1 MALPDLVGPSSAWS
15 AARLWAGL
23 LVFPVLIVLTCL
35 CGLVPFS
42 PYMPMA
48 GLDPSWV
55 FGMNQAIAQGLVLGR
70 DIVFTYGPY
79 AAVATKSYHPATDGL
94 MIWGA
99 LCFALSFALALLL
112 HLRNSHWIIKA
123 LMVLALAFLPVNFD
137 AVVFS
142 HAFLAGLYVLGRDV
156 EERPGQLRTI
166 GCLLVLLLPFGLAP
180 LVKGSFILS
189 YAAVA
194 ALSCLY
200 LLSRRNWTGAA
211 MLAAL
216 PLIYMVLFWVAA
228 DQRIENIPVYFTSL
242 IPIIAGYTDAMLT
255 SGPLNETF
263 VSLITVSIFVYVILI
278 SSEKTKINKYTQI
291 AIFLSAFLMAWKAG
305 YVRQDGHTVITGMFM
320 VYTGIVIFNSSYKH
334 KEIKFS
340 AGFIFLILLNIV
352 LPLANHHPEVI
363 RFMNPLVFN
372 QINNA
377 SRGLNNRLADNTQ
390 MEGAFIRT
398 TGEIATAAALPVL
411 PGTSDIY
418 SYGQSALIASGN
430 QWNPRPVFQSY
441 SAYTPALAEMN
452 NAHLSG
458 EGAPDNL
465 FFAVQP
471 IDGRFPALEDG
482 LSWPTILQNYRPAGF
497 AGEYLILKKQSASPV
512 VLPQPPIKAQHALG
526 EIVAVPPGS
535 GPMFARIKFRKSIVG
550 KIADLALKSA
560 KLRLWVMLDDGT
572 VSQYRLIAGMTETG
586 FLISPLVGSAADFA
600 QLYSNP
606 GALDGK
612 RVRSLSIVSFG
623 LPGAFREEYEI
634 AFLPL
639 SSPRAP

>member
-1 MALPDLVGPSSAWS
+1 MALPDHV
-15 AARLWAGL
+15 AASPARPAPRQLIGAL
-23 LVFPVLIVLTCL
+23 IFPVAFVIASLGRLL
-35 CGLVPFS
+35 PFA
-42 PYMPMA
+42 PFMPEA

-55 FGMNQAIAQGLVLGR
+55 FGMNQAMAQGLVLGR
-70 DIVFTYGPY
+70 DIFFTYGPY
-79 AAVATKSYHPATDGL
+79 ASVGTQFYHPVTDGL
-94 MIWGA
+94 MMWGSV
-99 LCFALSFALALLL
+99 CFAMPFVLGVLLL
-112 HLRNSHWIIKA
+112 FRNSHWVIRTA
-123 LMVLALAFLPVNFD
+123 LVLALVLLPKYSD
-137 AVVFS
+137 ALFFA
-142 HAFLAGLYVLGRDV
+142 HALFVGFFATGRDV
-156 EERPGQLRTI
+156 EARSGQLRTI

-180 LVKGSFILS
+180 LVKGSFILI
-189 YAAVA
+189 YAPVLMLVVLHQLTIRNWLVA
-194 ALSCLY
+194 AIC
-200 LLSRRNWTGAA
+200 GMA
-211 MLAAL
+211 
-216 PLIYMVLFWVAA
+216 PLVYMAVFWVAA
-228 DQRIENIPVYFTSL
+228 GQKIANLFSYLDGLRPITS
-242 IPIIAGYTDAMLT
+242 GYTDAMSINGPISELLLFGLT
-255 SGPLNETF
+255 AIFFGYTIYKSENKPNSKKAIQILIIF
-263 VSLITVSIFVYVILI
+263 VS
-278 SSEKTKINKYTQI
+278 
-291 AIFLSAFLMAWKAG
+291 FLVALKAG
-305 YVRQDGHTVITGMFM
+305 CVRQDGHAVK
-320 VYTGIVIFNSSYKH
+320 TGIFLFFSALLIFNLTPRKTP
-334 KEIKFS
+334 
-340 AGFIFLILLNIV
+340 GFAVAIFIIATFNLSLPVYYHGGDNIESRFDKTFERYAV
-352 LPLANHHPEVI
+352 AWNGLQSRLSDDGDLA
-363 RFMNPLVFN
+363 RSF
-372 QINNA
+372 A
-377 SRGLNNRLADNTQ
+377 
-390 MEGAFIRT
+390 
-398 TGEIATAAALPVL
+398 IATARIAGEAALPVL

-471 IDGRFPALEDG
+471 IDGRWPALEDG

-512 VLPQPPIKAQHALG
+512 VLPQPLIKAQHALG
-526 EIVAVPPGS
+526 EIVAVPHGS

-572 VSQYRLIAGMTETG
+572 VRQYRLIAGMTETG

-623 LPGAFREEYEI
+623 LPGAFREKYEI